1 LGQPENKKRIFQINN
16 GKANQVFT
24 NNKFSKNQHLVG
36 GKSEG
41 LKIDE
46 LRERGQ
52 KRNTWESWRKGN
64 KKDKKDEEMGLTK
77 GRGFDIIA
85 KLT

>member
-1 LGQPENKKRIFQINN
+1 
-16 GKANQVFT
+16 
-24 NNKFSKNQHLVG
+24 VG
-36 GKSEG
+36 GKREG